1 MLLCELRRPFQNALL
16 HDFSS
21 FELHD
26 RAGRD
31 DYFVLG
37 LFGIAAD
44 TLLGEAGCEDT
55 KITELHAFPVCQG
68 IGDAVE
74 RELDHGED
82 FLLCEC

>member
-1 MLLCELRRPFQNALL
+1 MLLSEFRRPLQNALL

-31 DYFVLG
+31 DHFLLG

-44 TLLGEAGCEDT
+44 SLLGESCREDA
-55 KITELHAFPVCQG
+55 KITELHALAVSQS

-82 FLLCEC
+82 FLLGEW

>member
-1 MLLCELRRPFQNALL
+1 MVLNEVSRPLQNALL

-31 DYFVLG
+31 DHFLLG

-44 TLLGEAGCEDT
+44 TLLGESGREDA
-55 KITELHAFPVCQG
+55 KFTELHALAIAELLPLPSQ
-68 IGDAVE
+68 VE
-74 RELDHGED
+74 
-82 FLLCEC
+82 CPITTA